1 MKNIKFKNL
10 DITINSGELIG
21 IIGPNGS
28 GKTILLKM
36 ICGCIRNNYFYID
49 NKNVNYYSLDY
60 KRNNIV
66 CVFNDNIYRTKCVIE
81 ELKYYL
87 NVLKKSNI
95 DECLNDFINYFN
107 IKNIINLKFEELRT
121 EDRIYVKLLS
131 LLIIKPSLYC
141 VDDLFAY
148 LSVDKKKR
156 IINYIKERNITL
168 LNVESNIEDLI
179 MYDKLL
185 ILNKGKK
192 ELFDNPKTVLKN
204 EILFNSLGLNLPFI
218 YDINTMLKNYDLIK
232 EDHYNDKDLVDL
244 LWK

>member
-21 IIGPNGS
+21 VIGKPGS

-36 ICGCIRNNYFYID
+36 ICGRIKNNYFYID

-66 CVFNDNIYRTKCVIE
+66 CVLNDNIYRTENVLN

-87 NVLKKSNI
+87 NILERNNI
-95 DECLNDFINYFN
+95 EESINDFIYYF
-107 IKNIINLKFEELRT
+107 KLDNIINLKFEELRI
-121 EDRIYVKLLS
+121 EDRIYIKLLS
-131 LLIIKPSLYC
+131 LLIINPIIYC
-141 VDDLFAY
+141 VDDLFTY
-148 LSVDKKKR
+148 LSNEKIMR
-156 IINYIKERNITL
+156 ILNYIKERNITL
-168 LNVESNIEDLI
+168 LSVESNMDNLI

-185 ILNKGKK
+185 VLNKGQR
-192 ELFDNPKTVLKN
+192 ELFDNTSTVLEN
-204 EILFNSLGLNLPFI
+204 EILINSLGLELPFI
-218 YDINTMLKNYDLIK
+218 YEINTMLKSYDLIK
-232 EDHYNDKDLVDL
+232 ENHINDKDLVDL

>member
-36 ICGCIRNNYFYID
+36 LCGRIKNNYFYID

-66 CVFNDNIYRTKCVIE
+66 CVFNDNIYRTKSVLD

-87 NVLKKSNI
+87 NILKRNNI
-95 DECLNDFINYFN
+95 EESINDCINYFKLN
-107 IKNIINLKFEELRT
+107 NIINFKFEELRT
-121 EDRIYVKLLS
+121 EDRIYIKLLS
-131 LLIIKPSLYC
+131 LLIINPSIYC
-141 VDDLFAY
+141 VDDLFTY
-148 LSVDKKKR
+148 LSIDKKKR
-156 IINYIKERNITL
+156 IINYIKESSITL
-168 LNVESNIEDLI
+168 LSVESNMEDLI
-179 MYDKLL
+179 LYDKLL

-192 ELFDNPKTVLKN
+192 EIFDTTLSVLKN
-204 EILFNSLGLNLPFI
+204 EILFNSLGLELPFI
-218 YDINTMLKNYDLIK
+218 YEINIMLKSYDLIK
-232 EDHYNDKDLVDL
+232 EDHYNDKDLVNL

>member
-36 ICGCIRNNYFYID
+36 ICGKLKNNFFYID
-49 NKNVNYYSLDY
+49 NRNVNYYSLDY

-66 CVFNDNIYRTKCVIE
+66 CVFNDNIYRTKSVLD

-87 NVLKKSNI
+87 NILKRNNI
-95 DECLNDFINYFN
+95 EETINDFINYF
-107 IKNIINLKFEELRT
+107 KLDDIINFKFEELRT
-121 EDRIYVKLLS
+121 EDRIYIKLLS
-131 LLIIKPSLYC
+131 LLIINPSMYC
-141 VDDLFAY
+141 VDDLFTY
-148 LSVDKKKR
+148 LSIDKKKR

-168 LNVESNIEDLI
+168 LNVESNMDDLI

-185 ILNKGKK
+185 ILNKGRK
-192 ELFDNPKTVLKN
+192 EMFDSTSLVLRN
-204 EILFNSLGLNLPFI
+204 EILFNSLGLDLPFI
-218 YDINTMLKNYDLIK
+218 YEINTMLKSYDLIK

>member
-36 ICGCIRNNYFYID
+36 ICGRIKNNYFYID

-66 CVFNDNIYRTKCVIE
+66 CVFNDNIYRTKSVLD

-87 NVLKKSNI
+87 NILKRNNI
-95 DECLNDFINYFN
+95 EESINDCINYFKLN
-107 IKNIINLKFEELRT
+107 DIINFKFEELRT
-121 EDRIYVKLLS
+121 EDRIYIKLLS
-131 LLIIKPSLYC
+131 LLIINPSIYC
-141 VDDLFAY
+141 VDDLFTY
-148 LSVDKKKR
+148 LSIDKKKR
-156 IINYIKERNITL
+156 IINYIKERSITL
-168 LNVESNIEDLI
+168 LSVESNMEDLI
-179 MYDKLL
+179 LYDKLL

-192 ELFDNPKTVLKN
+192 EIFDTTLSVLKN
-204 EILFNSLGLNLPFI
+204 EILFNSLGLELPFI
-218 YDINTMLKNYDLIK
+218 YEINIMLKSYDLIK
-232 EDHYNDKDLVDL
+232 EDHYNDKDLVNL